1 MSTGTT
7 ELDDLSL
14 AATSLLRGAVYVE
27 DNRAW
32 RAVTEAEP
40 RVREYVRTLGL
51 RLIIDRAD
59 GYALLR
65 TEEDL
70 PEGLPRLVRRHALT
84 MHATVLLILLRQR
97 MLAADA
103 AGDVPRIILPAS
115 ELIEMLRIYHPEGIP
130 EERIMREVNLLEN
143 LGYLRRLN
151 DEQNSFEAR
160 RIIKA
165 IMTADWIAE
174 YQDKVLASAA
184 GDTPASD
191 TPAGDVADDP
201 GGAAADGAEA
211 GAQQE
216 ADWAG
221 FDSDLAAPPIDPA
234 AQDAAPPGDA

>member
-1 MSTGTT
+1 MTSTSTSTG

-14 AATSLLRGAVYVE
+14 AATSLLRGAVYAEETRV
-27 DNRAW
+27 W

-51 RLIIDRAD
+51 RLVIDRTD

-70 PEGLPRLVRRHALT
+70 PEGLPRLQRRRALP

-97 MLAADA
+97 MMAADA

-115 ELIEMLRIYHPEGIP
+115 ELVEMLRIFHREGAT
-130 EERIMREVNLLEN
+130 EERIMRDVNLLEN

-165 IMTADWIAE
+165 IMTAEWIAE
-174 YQDKVLASAA
+174 YRDKVLAATDA
-184 GDTPASD
+184 PGTDNPDGVEA
-191 TPAGDVADDP
+191 PDDP
-201 GGAAADGAEA
+201 DDVNAQMRRDDPLGGQPPDL
-211 GAQQE
+211 
-216 ADWAG
+216 D
-221 FDSDLAAPPIDPA
+221 DLAAAGGPK
-234 AQDAAPPGDA
+234 QDA